1 MVVRYG
7 CFVGKDDYEKMA
19 PADNGAWVKYEYH
32 IQRIAELEHL
42 LQAHQARGNTPAKEN
57 WPEDWPRYGKDNS

>member
-19 PADNGAWVKYEYH
+19 SADNGAWVKYEDYT
-32 IQRIAELEHL
+32 ELESELSIAKEGIKRMEKL
-42 LQAHQARGNTPAKEN
+42 LQEHQTYQTKQGDKT
-57 WPEDWPRYGKDNS
+57 